1 MANRTTVKNNIVAQN
16 VPTVTNAILTGMLNT
31 ELADNVKFREDVANS
46 FSMNPGSV
54 NLLYNGL
61 DRMDIIASGGNVTI
75 TLPNGQLFDGETKYL
90 LLTKTSGAT
99 VTWIGV
105 TDITPIKANADSLS
119 LVLYEIVRKGTNYFA
134 KAWVENVKQAT
145 DTILGAAEIATAA
158 ECNSLTDILRIVT
171 PGRIPVASTT
181 QRGIIEHATSS
192 QINAG
197 TSGNL
202 AVIASELKRKYDELV
217 DYTDAEIAA
226 ALLIA
231 ADASNIDGNIGS
243 ASPNKGYANVRYLKS
258 GNSGYSMVVNILI
271 SESTTGD
278 FKYWHILDDIIP
290 SGTIR
295 AIQCEWAILIRNSN
309 GTYDYG
315 NSSNGLQYN
324 SANQFITLGAGNAA
338 LLFPAGGGIPL
349 IQGEVF
355 TDIQLAMTLKIVSHA

>member
-31 ELADNVKFREDVANS
+31 ELADNVKFREDVAVSQSSSSSNIT
-46 FSMNPGSV
+46 V
-54 NLLYNGL
+54 NFTGR
-61 DRMDIIASGGNVTI
+61 DRIDLTRTGGTLVI
-75 TLPNGQLFDGETKYL
+75 TVAGIGDGETVFL
-90 LLTKTSGAT
+90 LVTKTVGQP

-226 ALLIA
+226 ALLIS
-231 ADASNIDGNIGS
+231 ADASNLHGNIGS